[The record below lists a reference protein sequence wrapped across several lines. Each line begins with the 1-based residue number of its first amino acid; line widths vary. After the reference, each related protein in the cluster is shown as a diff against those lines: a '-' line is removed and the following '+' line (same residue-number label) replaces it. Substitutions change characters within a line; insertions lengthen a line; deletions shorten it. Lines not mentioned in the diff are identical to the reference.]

1 MLGASKC
8 LPLVLDVTNVRAAQE
23 VPRPGTLTARI
34 PDNNAK
40 LPWAYLGLHQRR
52 RQIIRT
58 ANAYVALTMC
68 QDTNPF
74 KKNKTKIFKT
84 CYGSG
89 GYSGEICRHVAS
101 PCHDLSHQV
110 SASHRGTCSSC
121 THALLSP
128 LFRGILQG
136 DKIETMG
143 QLPFTTHLSSDLGG
157 SVLFYS
163 FIF

>member
-40 LPWAYLGLHQRR
+40 LPCAYLGLFYLKSAMEVEAIQESF
-52 RQIIRT
+52 
-58 ANAYVALTMC
+58 A
-68 QDTNPF
+68 DTLPRLVM
-74 KKNKTKIFKT
+74 
-84 CYGSG
+84 
-89 GYSGEICRHVAS
+89 ICPTRSRLRIEVLA
-101 PCHDLSHQV
+101 P
-110 SASHRGTCSSC
+110 SC

-128 LFRGILQG
+128 LFSGILQG

-157 SVLFYS
+157 CFVLFFYFLMTVNIKIILVS
-163 FIF
+163 HVRDSDYTFA